1 MLTLRDRLGPDH
13 GALRADVVPKLR
25 CTKCGGRQVGIISTP
40 GTKEYGGNPYL
51 KRRMSGATMA
61 ARLRRGAC
69 AGRLSPEHRPAYGAS
84 RLGPQSC
91 PAPWLFRAEMRSI
104 PSVAATQPPIARPSR
119 AVQPSTLVLRCAIPT
134 PNLRIL
140 KRSGAAPTF
149 RISAPA
155 ASFRPPIFL
164 VRGWPWWPATA
175 AHSELNV
182 VALQPSVAGLNSS
195 RRPSS
200 SRTA

>member
-1 MLTLRDRLGPDH
+1 VPRWRRGLDAALAPEGCHLSTGLPTELRGLALKAARRLG
-13 GALRADVVPKLR
+13 
-25 CTKCGGRQVGIISTP
+25 CS
-40 GTKEYGGNPYL
+40 
-51 KRRMSGATMA
+51 
-61 ARLRRGAC
+61 
-69 AGRLSPEHRPAYGAS
+69 
-84 RLGPQSC
+84 
-91 PAPWLFRAEMRSI
+91 APEMRSI